1 MSYIFDILSDIL
13 YYNEKGGDCVGRN
26 INIRVARVQLDLT
39 QKDLAQAVGVSRQ
52 TINAIEQGEYN
63 PTIKLC
69 RAICRALGKTL
80 DDLFWEE
87 NEDER

>member
-1 MSYIFDILSDIL
+1 MPKNLDMKAARAQKDMS
-13 YYNEKGGDCVGRN
+13 
-26 INIRVARVQLDLT
+26 
-39 QKDLAQAVGVSRQ
+39 QKDLATAGGVSRQ

-80 DDLFWEE
+80 DELFWEDE
-87 NEDER
+87 YNEKE

>member
-1 MSYIFDILSDIL
+1 MPKNLSV
-13 YYNEKGGDCVGRN
+13 K
-26 INIRVARVQLDLT
+26 VARVQKDMT
-39 QKDLAQAVGVSRQ
+39 QKDLAAAVGVSRQ

-80 DDLFWEE
+80 DALFWEDDC
-87 NEDER
+87 DEKE

>member
-1 MSYIFDILSDIL
+1 MPKNLDMKAARAQKDMS
-13 YYNEKGGDCVGRN
+13 
-26 INIRVARVQLDLT
+26 
-39 QKDLAQAVGVSRQ
+39 QKDLATAVGASRQ

-80 DDLFWEE
+80 DELFWEDE
-87 NEDER
+87 YNEKE

>member
-1 MSYIFDILSDIL
+1 MPKNLSI
-13 YYNEKGGDCVGRN
+13 KA
-26 INIRVARVQLDLT
+26 ARAQKDMT

-80 DDLFWEE
+80 DELFWEDDC
-87 NEDER
+87 NEKE